1 MDSLRIE
8 IEAELKRTRL
18 DKTRLYSLL
27 LKLIDNCGT
36 GGAGG
41 VGPKGPAGPT
51 GPTGPTG
58 PAGPQGSPGP
68 SVAVDKKA
76 APTPTTAAPTPT
88 KTTPA
93 PDATPKKV
101 PIKKKVVVSA

>member
-8 IEAELKRTRL
+8 IEDELKRTRL

-36 GGAGG
+36 GG
-41 VGPKGPAGPT
+41 VGPKGPA
-51 GPTGPTG
+51 GPTG

>member
-41 VGPKGPAGPT
+41 VGPKGPAGPA
-51 GPTGPTG
+51 GPTG

-76 APTPTTAAPTPT
+76 APTTPTTAAPTPT